1 MLKSVDSLKVMA
13 QKVNR
18 KKIAVVFA
26 HDEHVIEAIKE
37 ASDLGIVD
45 PVLVGKKKEIEELIN
60 EIKLQEPYEIID
72 CEDGEKA
79 TKIAMDLVNEN
90 KVDILMKGLIDTK
103 ILLKG
108 VVNSDYGIKDAK
120 LLSHVGIVSY
130 PTHDKVL
137 FATDGAMNISP
148 DVNQKIMIIEAAV
161 KLAKSLGYDKPKVGL
176 VSAVEKVNPKILST
190 VEAKEIVDYYQDKKI
205 DFYIDGPFAVDNL
218 VSMES
223 VKQKNITSIVGG
235 DADILVFPNLDAGNI
250 FYKTSV
256 FLANGK
262 SAGIVLGAKVPIV
275 LTSRADSAEAKLNSI
290 LLAVLNHD
298 GLSNLSN

>member
-1 MLKSVDSLKVMA
+1 MLKSVDSLKAMA
-13 QKVNR
+13 IKVNR

-26 HDEHVIEAIKE
+26 HDAHVIEALKD
-37 ASDLGIVD
+37 ASDLGIID
-45 PVLVGKKKEIEELIN
+45 PVLIGKKKEIEKLIS
-60 EIKLQEPYEIID
+60 EINLKEPYEIID
-72 CEDGEKA
+72 CEDGELA
-79 TKIAMDLVNEN
+79 TKIAMDLVNEE

-103 ILLKG
+103 VLLKG

-148 DVNQKIMIIEAAV
+148 DVSQKIMIIEAAV

-275 LTSRADSAEAKLNSI
+275 LTSRADSSEAKLNSI

>member
-1 MLKSVDSLKVMA
+1 
-13 QKVNR
+13 
-18 KKIAVVFA
+18 
-26 HDEHVIEAIKE
+26 
-37 ASDLGIVD
+37 
-45 PVLVGKKKEIEELIN
+45 
-60 EIKLQEPYEIID
+60 
-72 CEDGEKA
+72 
-79 TKIAMDLVNEN
+79 
-90 KVDILMKGLIDTK
+90 MKGLIDTK
-103 ILLKG
+103 VLLKG

-148 DVNQKIMIIEAAV
+148 DVSQKIMIIEAAV